1 MRGFGTIGNRFP
13 GTEVGVG
20 SQVTLADV
28 AERAGV
34 SLATASRV
42 VNGSER
48 VVGARFR
55 ERVLAAAAELGYTAN
70 AFAQAVARGRSD
82 IVGLVVPDIQ
92 DPYFSVIAAAA
103 MAVVEPRGEMMLGT
117 TLHRPE
123 QELRYVTTMR
133 ARQAQALV
141 MVGSR
146 TTDAAHTRRLA
157 EAIAEFVAGGGRVAV
172 IGQDRLG
179 TDTVLPQNRAGA
191 KDLATALVE
200 QGHKTFGV
208 LAGPKA
214 LLTARDRLDGFV
226 DGLSRRGRR
235 AAVVLHSDFTR
246 DGGYQG
252 MSDLLDRRARPGCV
266 FAVNDVMAIGAI
278 AAVRDR
284 GLSVPEDVAIAGFDD
299 IPTLRDVAPSLSTVR
314 LPLQDMGRMAASMV
328 LDEHNPGRKRIVRVK
343 GEVVLRDSTGRP

>member
-1 MRGFGTIGNRFP
+1 
-13 GTEVGVG
+13 VG

-48 VVGARFR
+48 VVGVRFR

-82 IVGLVVPDIQ
+82 VVGLVVPDIQ

-103 MAVVEPRGEMMLGT
+103 MSVVEPHGEMMLGT
-117 TLHRPE
+117 TLHRQE

-133 ARQAQALV
+133 ARHARGLV

-146 TTDAAHTRRLA
+146 TTDGAHNRQLT

-172 IGQDRLG
+172 IGQDKLG

-191 KDLATALVE
+191 KDLAIALVD
-200 QGHKTFGV
+200 QGHRTFDV
-208 LAGPKA
+208 LAGPNT
-214 LLTARDRLDGFV
+214 LLTARDRLDGFL
-226 DGLSRRGRR
+226 DGLGKRGKR
-235 AAVVLHSDFTR
+235 AAVVVHSEFTR
-246 DGGYQG
+246 DGGYLS
-252 MSDLLDRRARPGCV
+252 MSDLLDRKTRFGCV
-266 FAVNDVMAIGAI
+266 FAVNDIMAIGAM

-284 GLSVPEDVAIAGFDD
+284 GLRIPDDVAIAGFDD
-299 IPTLRDVAPSLSTVR
+299 IPTLRDVAPSLTTVR
-314 LPLQDMGRMAASMV
+314 LPLEDMGRTAASMV
-328 LDEHNPGRKRIVRVK
+328 LDDRLDGRRRVVRVK
-343 GEVVLRDSTGRP
+343 GEVVIRDSTGSSRPGIS